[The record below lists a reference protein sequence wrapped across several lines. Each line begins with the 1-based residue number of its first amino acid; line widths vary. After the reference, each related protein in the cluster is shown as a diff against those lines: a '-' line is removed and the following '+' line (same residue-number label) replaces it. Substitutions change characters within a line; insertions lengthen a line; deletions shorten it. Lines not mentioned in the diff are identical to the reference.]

1 MKKAQV
7 CHSVLTER
15 LLYMRPWIP
24 RDEKRLIAALTQL
37 TAGLTGEHGEADIVY
52 VFATK
57 SILIEIQ
64 LRHYTN

>member
-37 TAGLTGEHGEADIVY
+37 TAGLTGEHSEADIVY